1 MRVSPPAHSPEA
13 GAYAG
18 LQAPAF
24 AGPAAGR
31 RPRALSEKQRA
42 GVLGLAA
49 ARVAEEAKELGR
61 RWLRRLDTIHA
72 SGCRTKRQR
81 WEALAAL
88 AEPLLARLDL
98 ATLALGWLDNN
109 GAFRL
114 NRQRGLADDSGLSE
128 SCVSRT
134 LSALEAA
141 QYVRRKVRRIY
152 HNGQRWIT
160 RVTIH
165 LRPRFFI
172 DLGLG
177 HQLAE
182 ERSRKKA
189 RREVH
194 LRDVKA
200 RQQREAIQ
208 ELGDAA
214 MRKQSHRKAQ
224 AVRQAK
230 VVKIEEAR
238 ALDRNRLMAEAFHQ
252 LAVDNPELSPAE
264 IRAELERRFPPA

>member
-49 ARVAEEAKELGR
+49 ARVAEEAKERGR

>member
-1 MRVSPPAHSPEA
+1 MRASPPAHSPEA

-24 AGPAAGR
+24 AGAAAGR
-31 RPRALSEKQRA
+31 RPRELSDKQRK

-49 ARVAEEAKELGR
+49 ERVKEEAKERGR

>member
-49 ARVAEEAKELGR
+49 ARVAEEAKERGR

-152 HNGQRWIT
+152 HNGKRWIT

-214 MRKQSHRKAQ
+214 MRKQSHRQAQ

>member
-31 RPRALSEKQRA
+31 RPRALSEKQRS

-49 ARVAEEAKELGR
+49 ERVAEEAKKRGQ

-114 NRQRGLADDSGLSE
+114 NRQRGLAEDSGLSE

-200 RQQREAIQ
+200 RQQQAAIQ

-224 AVRQAK
+224 TVRQAK

>member
-1 MRVSPPAHSPEA
+1 MRVPPPAHSPEA

-49 ARVAEEAKELGR
+49 ARVAEEAKERGR

-208 ELGDAA
+208 EMGDKAV
-214 MRKQSHRKAQ
+214 RKQSHRQAQ
-224 AVRQAK
+224 AARDQFRRMAEK
-230 VVKIEEAR
+230 AR
-238 ALDRNRLMAEAFHQ
+238 AEQRERDKSAYINK
-252 LAVDNPELSPAE
+252 LAVDNPGWSRGEIIAE
-264 IRAELERRFPPA
+264 AERRFPPA

>member
-1 MRVSPPAHSPEA
+1 MRVSPPIHSPEA

-31 RPRALSEKQRA
+31 RPRALSEKQRE
-42 GVLGLAA
+42 GLLGSAA
-49 ARVAEEAKELGR
+49 ARVAEEARDRKR

-81 WEALAAL
+81 WDALAAL
-88 AEPLLARLDL
+88 VEPMLARVDL
-98 ATLALGWLDNN
+98 ATLALGWLDES

-114 NRQRGLADDSGLSE
+114 NRQRGLAEDTGLSE
-128 SCVSRT
+128 CRVSRT

-141 QYVRRKVRRIY
+141 GYVRRRVRRIY
-152 HNGQRWIT
+152 RNGQHWVT

-182 ERSRKKA
+182 ARTRKKA
-189 RREVH
+189 QREIK

-200 RQQREAIQ
+200 RQSREALQ
-208 ELGDAA
+208 ELGDAQQ
-214 MRKQSHRKAQ
+214 RRQSHRQAQ
-224 AVRQAK
+224 AVRAAK

-238 ALDRNRLMAEAFHQ
+238 AHDRKRLMAEAFHQ
-252 LAVDNPELSPAE
+252 LAVDNPEWSPAE
-264 IRAELERRFPPA
+264 MRAELERRFPPV